1 MLPGGLTFPQLT
13 LAAVVGVAGGLYIYR
28 PLYKQYRL
36 EQAKAQGNPAPG
48 AESGGT
54 NIDDSA
60 PPRAAGGDA
69 GQSSPATGL

>member
-13 LAAVVGVAGGLYIYR
+13 LAVVVGVAGGLYIYR

-36 EQAKAQGNPAPG
+36 EQAKAQG
-48 AESGGT
+48 GGT

-60 PPRAAGGDA
+60 PPRAAGGEA